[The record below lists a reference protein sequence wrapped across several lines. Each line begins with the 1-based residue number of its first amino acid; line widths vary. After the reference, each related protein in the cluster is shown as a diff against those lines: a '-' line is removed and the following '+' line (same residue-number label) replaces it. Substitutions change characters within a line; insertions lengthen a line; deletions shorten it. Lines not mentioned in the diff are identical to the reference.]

1 MERVRT
7 TLRTLHILSGG
18 DETRK
23 QSKDAVDQ
31 ETP

>member
-7 TLRTLHILSGG
+7 TLPTLHILSGG